1 MSDDSAFFHFPLE
14 LLAFGKNPKNR
25 LGHVVDYCLSEVGR
39 NLSKRMTGPELK
51 EMACSVHNKP
61 NDFSRSRTDCLEI
74 VAAMKIL
81 EIAGGSIGETLAQ
94 SRVAREFHLQFS
106 SRHGGSPF
114 VRVKNDF
121 LWDALDG
128 RMTYREFAVIAAIYS
143 TIGAKS
149 YPVRITRE
157 TIQHRMLGY
166 KSKAVMKSEL
176 ASRTDGATPLSIW
189 QIGRTVDSIAE
200 RHFFTRARK
209 NRRQTFYSLTLRQ
222 DQLEAALMD
231 DLQWSHGY
239 HNRRRQRDEEFMAR
253 IQEAKSAIK
262 VSGVL

>member
-1 MSDDSAFFHFPLE
+1 
-14 LLAFGKNPKNR
+14 
-25 LGHVVDYCLSEVGR
+25 
-39 NLSKRMTGPELK
+39 
-51 EMACSVHNKP
+51 
-61 NDFSRSRTDCLEI
+61 
-74 VAAMKIL
+74 
-81 EIAGGSIGETLAQ
+81 
-94 SRVAREFHLQFS
+94 
-106 SRHGGSPF
+106 
-114 VRVKNDF
+114 
-121 LWDALDG
+121 
-128 RMTYREFAVIAAIYS
+128 
-143 TIGAKS
+143 
-149 YPVRITRE
+149 
-157 TIQHRMLGY
+157 MLGY